1 MTSVSFV
8 AKCGKVF
15 YMEYKITL
23 MHEQQNILLWPI
35 SGNTDFST
43 SKDCGNISPKLASF

>member
-23 MHEQQNILLWPI
+23 MHEQQNIL
-35 SGNTDFST
+35 
-43 SKDCGNISPKLASF
+43 CGLSVVTLILALARIVATLAQS